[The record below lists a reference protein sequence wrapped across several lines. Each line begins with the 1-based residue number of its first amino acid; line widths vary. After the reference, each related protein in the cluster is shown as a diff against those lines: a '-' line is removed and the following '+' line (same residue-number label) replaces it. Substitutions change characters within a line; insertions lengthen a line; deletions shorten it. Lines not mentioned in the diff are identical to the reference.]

1 MLVTWK
7 YRRRDSFVEKADP
20 RARWIFSFLVLF
32 ALTLFWDIRLLLFF
46 LAIVVAQ
53 YILAKVTWEETRRAW
68 IFILVFVV
76 GIVALNTLL
85 TGRGGPAEVLGA
97 GHVLWRTEWRI
108 LGLNIHP
115 TITVERVWF
124 AVSQV
129 VRMLSISGLFL
140 IVPYTMNPR
149 HYGVT
154 FRRMGLPDRFAFSMD
169 LAFRFVPTL
178 ARDFNT
184 TLDAQK
190 ARGYEVEKLDG
201 GIIAQ
206 IRKMAP
212 LVVPVTMNAILSGE
226 DITNAMDLRC
236 FATQPRTWIHE
247 LTYKRWDYV
256 LIGVSILVYVAS
268 LVVRY
273 GYRFGTFWVPDWA
286 LAWGVVG

>member
-7 YRRRDSFVEKADP
+7 YRPRGSVIEKIDP
-20 RARWIFSFLVLF
+20 RARWITSFLVLF
-32 ALTLFWDIRLLLFF
+32 ALTQFWDIRFLLFF
-46 LAIVVAQ
+46 LVIVLVQ
-53 YILAKVTWEETRRAW
+53 YALARLTWAETRRAW
-68 IFILVFVV
+68 LFILIFVV
-76 GIVALNTLL
+76 GIVALNTVF
-85 TGRGGPAEVLGA
+85 TGRGGTVEVLQS

-124 AVSQV
+124 ALSQI
-129 VRMLSISGLFL
+129 VRMVSISALFL
-140 IVPYTMNPR
+140 IIPYTMNPR

-154 FRRMGLPDRFAFSMD
+154 FRSMGLPDRFAFSMD

-190 ARGYEVEKLDG
+190 ARGFEVEKLEG
-201 GIIAQ
+201 GVVAQ
-206 IRKMAP
+206 IRKTAP

-236 FATQPRTWIHE
+236 FGTRARTWIHE
-247 LTYKRWDYV
+247 LAYQRWDTV
-256 LIGVSILVYVAS
+256 LIGVGVVIFVAS
-268 LVVRY
+268 LVLRY
-273 GYRFGTFWVPDWA
+273 GLGIGTFWVPDWA
-286 LAWGVVG
+286 LAWAGS

>member
-7 YRRRDSFVEKADP
+7 YRPRGSVIEKIDP
-20 RARWIFSFLVLF
+20 RARWITSFLILF
-32 ALTLFWDIRLLLFF
+32 ALTQFWDIRFLLFF
-46 LAIVVAQ
+46 LVIVLVQ
-53 YILAKVTWEETRRAW
+53 YALARLTWAETRRAW
-68 IFILVFVV
+68 LFILIFVV
-76 GIVALNTLL
+76 GIVALNTVF
-85 TGRGGPAEVLGA
+85 TGRGGTVEVLQS

-124 AVSQV
+124 ALSQI
-129 VRMLSISGLFL
+129 VRMVSISALFL
-140 IVPYTMNPR
+140 IIPYTMNPR

-154 FRRMGLPDRFAFSMD
+154 FRSMGLPDRFAFSMD

-190 ARGYEVEKLDG
+190 ARGFEVEKLEG
-201 GIIAQ
+201 GVVAQ
-206 IRKMAP
+206 IRKTAP

-236 FATQPRTWIHE
+236 FGTRARTWIHE
-247 LTYKRWDYV
+247 LVYQRWDTV
-256 LIGVSILVYVAS
+256 LIGVGVVIFVAS
-268 LVVRY
+268 LVLRY
-273 GYRFGTFWVPDWA
+273 GLGIGTFWVPDWA
-286 LAWGVVG
+286 LAWAGS

>member
-7 YRRRDSFVEKADP
+7 YRPRDSFVEKADP

-76 GIVALNTLL
+76 GIVALNTLF
-85 TGRGGPAEVLGA
+85 TGRGGPEEVLGA
-97 GHVLWRTEWRI
+97 GHVLWRAEWRI

-236 FATQPRTWIHE
+236 FGTQPRTWIHE

>member
-7 YRRRDSFVEKADP
+7 YRPRGSVVEKFDP

-32 ALTLFWDIRLLLFF
+32 ALTQFWDIRFLSFF
-46 LAIVVAQ
+46 LTIVVIQ
-53 YILAKVTWEETRRAW
+53 YVLAKVTWAETRRAW
-68 IFILVFVV
+68 IFILIFAV
-76 GIVALNTLL
+76 GIVALNTLF
-85 TGRGGPAEVLGA
+85 TGRGGTAEVLGA
-97 GHVLWRTEWRI
+97 GHVLWRAEWRI
-108 LGLNIHP
+108 LGLKIHP

-124 AVSQV
+124 AASQV

-140 IVPYTMNPR
+140 IIPYSMNPR
-149 HYGVT
+149 HYGAT
-154 FRRMGLPDRFAFSMD
+154 FRKMGLPDRFAFSMD

-178 ARDFNT
+178 ARDFGT

-190 ARGYEVEKLDG
+190 ARGYEVEKLEG

-236 FATQPRTWIHE
+236 FGTQPRTWIHE
-247 LTYKRWDYV
+247 LVYKHRDYV
-256 LIGVSILVYVAS
+256 LIAFSILVFVAS
-268 LVVRY
+268 LILRY
-273 GYRFGTFWVPDWA
+273 SVQIGRFWVPEWA
-286 LAWGVVG
+286 LAWGVQM

>member
-7 YRRRDSFVEKADP
+7 YRPRGSVIEKIDP
-20 RARWIFSFLVLF
+20 RARWITSFLILF
-32 ALTLFWDIRLLLFF
+32 ALTQFWDIRFLSFF
-46 LAIVVAQ
+46 LVIVLVQ
-53 YILAKVTWEETRRAW
+53 YALARLTWAETRRAW
-68 IFILVFVV
+68 LFILIFVV
-76 GIVALNTLL
+76 GIVALNTVF
-85 TGRGGPAEVLGA
+85 TGRGGTVEVLQS

-124 AVSQV
+124 ALSQI
-129 VRMLSISGLFL
+129 VRMVSISALFL
-140 IVPYTMNPR
+140 IIPYTMNPR

-154 FRRMGLPDRFAFSMD
+154 FRSMGLPDRFAFSMD

-190 ARGYEVEKLDG
+190 ARGFEVEKLEG
-201 GIIAQ
+201 GVVAQ
-206 IRKMAP
+206 IRKTAP

-236 FATQPRTWIHE
+236 FGTRARTWIHE
-247 LTYKRWDYV
+247 LVYQRWDTF
-256 LIGVSILVYVAS
+256 LIGVGVVIFVAS
-268 LVVRY
+268 LVLRY
-273 GYRFGTFWVPDWA
+273 GLGIGTFWVPDWA
-286 LAWGVVG
+286 LAWAGS

>member
-7 YRRRDSFVEKADP
+7 YRPRGSVIEKIDP
-20 RARWIFSFLVLF
+20 RARWITSFLILF
-32 ALTLFWDIRLLLFF
+32 ALTQFWDIRFLSFF
-46 LAIVVAQ
+46 LVIVLVQ
-53 YILAKVTWEETRRAW
+53 YALARLTWAETRRAW
-68 IFILVFVV
+68 LFILIFVV
-76 GIVALNTLL
+76 GIVALNTVF
-85 TGRGGPAEVLGA
+85 TGRGGTVEVLQS

-124 AVSQV
+124 ALSQI
-129 VRMLSISGLFL
+129 VRMVSISALFL
-140 IVPYTMNPR
+140 IIPYTMNPR

-154 FRRMGLPDRFAFSMD
+154 FRSMGLPDRFAFSMD

-190 ARGYEVEKLDG
+190 ARGFEVEKLEG
-201 GIIAQ
+201 GVVAQ
-206 IRKMAP
+206 IRKTAP

-236 FATQPRTWIHE
+236 FGTRARTWIHE
-247 LTYKRWDYV
+247 LVYQRWDTV
-256 LIGVSILVYVAS
+256 LIGVGVVIFVAS
-268 LVVRY
+268 LVLRY
-273 GYRFGTFWVPDWA
+273 GLGIGTFWVPDWA
-286 LAWGVVG
+286 LAWAGS

>member
-7 YRRRDSFVEKADP
+7 YRPRGSVIEKVDP
-20 RARWIFSFLVLF
+20 RARWVFSFLILF
-32 ALTLFWDIRLLLFF
+32 ALTQFWDIRFLLFF
-46 LAIVVAQ
+46 FAIVLVQ
-53 YILAKVTWEETRRAW
+53 YVLARVTWAETRRGW
-68 IFILVFVV
+68 TFILIFAV
-76 GIVALNTLL
+76 GIVALNTVF
-85 TGRGGPAEVLGA
+85 TGRGGTGEVLQA
-97 GHVLWRTEWRI
+97 GHVLWRTEWRV

-124 AVSQV
+124 AASQV
-129 VRMLSISGLFL
+129 VRMVTISGLFL
-140 IVPYTMNPR
+140 IIPYTMNPR

-154 FRRMGLPDRFAFSMD
+154 FRSMGVPDRFAFSMD

-201 GIIAQ
+201 GILAQ

-236 FATQPRTWIHE
+236 FGTQTRTWVHK
-247 LTYKRWDYV
+247 LVFGRWDYV
-256 LIGVSILVYVAS
+256 LIGASVAVFVAS
-268 LVVRY
+268 LLLRY
-273 GYRFGTFWVPDWA
+273 SLEIGTFWVPEWA
-286 LAWGVVG
+286 LAWAGS

>member
-7 YRRRDSFVEKADP
+7 YRPRDSVVERADP

-76 GIVALNTLL
+76 GIVALNTLF

-97 GHVLWRTEWRI
+97 GHVLWRAEWRI

-154 FRRMGLPDRFAFSMD
+154 FRRIGVPDRFAFSMD

-190 ARGYEVEKLDG
+190 ARGYEVEKLEG

-236 FATQPRTWIHE
+236 FGTEPRTWIHE
-247 LTYKRWDYV
+247 LSYKRWDYV
-256 LIGVSILVYVAS
+256 LIGVSILVFVAS

-273 GYRFGTFWVPDWA
+273 GFRVGTFWVPDWA
-286 LAWGVVG
+286 LAWGIG